1 MTTAMDHDTAKDVH
15 ELAQHLREQGH
26 HDAADRL
33 DQRLSVREV
42 ESDLLFVLREACET
56 FLTVIEAIDP
66 VSQTMI
72 EKLRLTVESRLRLSD
87 EKPASSG

>member
-1 MTTAMDHDTAKDVH
+1 MTTAADHDTTKDVH
-15 ELAQHLREQGH
+15 ALAQHLREQGH

-33 DQRLSVREV
+33 DRGLSVRDV

-56 FLTVIEAIDP
+56 FLTAIEAIDP

-72 EKLRLTVESRLRLSD
+72 EKLRLSVESRLRLAD
-87 EKPASSG
+87 R